1 MPVKRFF
8 WDWIR
13 FNNKYAGKCE
23 ICDSGIPKGTT
34 CMWKKGSG
42 IVHANC
48 ILKYE
53 KLLEKKDEALTYFNF
68 NKVDKGN
75 ETLKEIHKIS
85 LEINQN
91 AFSEKLLGKN
101 NYEDVKNLIN
111 SIKNKKELRDAAK
124 KSKRSFIIKVKKRIE
139 RWFDQKRPE
148 IPEGITQLEV
158 VLQNLKKNPE
168 MNQTKIDQ
176 AESKLR
182 QIKKMQNQRL
192 LEIIEILYDELRNKG
207 QYLFEPKSPV
217 ENIQDY
223 KKLINEAEKKI
234 YIIDKYFNKNSLEL
248 LLHTLEWEK
257 TDVVEIKILTSKIHL
272 KNQINDRFKKLF
284 QNIKRELTEDYE
296 PSIDIQMKVI
306 VDEELN
312 NEIHS
317 RYFLS
322 SNPDNSFDIGS
333 KEYVFEQTN
342 TITRLNDVDGDKT
355 IKFDEWWNHSGALDI
370 LKNWK
375 KIQNNYE
382 QHGISNITK
391 KVSNKVDNAV
401 YSTEILTCHICK
413 KQFSRYSNWKGP
425 NIKCKDCLLSVNR
438 KN

>member
-8 WDWIR
+8 WDWIELD
-13 FNNKYAGKCE
+13 NKYNGKCE
-23 ICDSGIPKGTT
+23 ICDSAISKGTT

-53 KLLEKKDEALTYFNF
+53 KLLEKKDEALTYFDLNL
-68 NKVDKGN
+68 VDKGN
-75 ETLKEIHKIS
+75 ETIKEIHKIS

-91 AFSEKLLGKN
+91 AFSKQVLGTGEANDEDIN
-101 NYEDVKNLIN
+101 NLVN

-124 KSKRSFIIKVKKRIE
+124 KSKRSFTIKVKKRIE
-139 RWFDQKRPE
+139 RWLEEKYPE
-148 IPEGITQLEV
+148 LPEELARAEV
-158 VLQNLKKNPE
+158 ILQNLKKNPE
-168 MNQTKIDQ
+168 INQTKIKQ
-176 AESKLR
+176 MESSLQKTRRSKNKLLLPV
-182 QIKKMQNQRL
+182 IELVYNQ
-192 LEIIEILYDELRNKG
+192 LRNKG
-207 QYLFEPKSPV
+207 QYLFEPNTPLA
-217 ENIQDY
+217 NIQDY
-223 KKLINEAEKKI
+223 KKLINEAGKKI

-272 KNQINDRFKKLF
+272 KNQINDRFKKFF
-284 QNIKRELTEDYE
+284 QNIKRELMEDYE
-296 PSIDIQMKVI
+296 PSTDIQMKVI

-312 NEIHS
+312 NQIHS

-333 KEYVFEQTN
+333 KEYIFEQTN

-370 LKNWK
+370 LKKWK

-382 QHGISNITK
+382 QLKVSNPTK
-391 KVSNKVDNAV
+391 QVSNKVHDSN
-401 YSTEILTCHICK
+401 TDTLTCIICK
-413 KQFSRYSNWKGP
+413 TQFSPYNGYQGP
-425 NIKCKDCLLSVNR
+425 NIKCKDCLQNQ
-438 KN
+438 